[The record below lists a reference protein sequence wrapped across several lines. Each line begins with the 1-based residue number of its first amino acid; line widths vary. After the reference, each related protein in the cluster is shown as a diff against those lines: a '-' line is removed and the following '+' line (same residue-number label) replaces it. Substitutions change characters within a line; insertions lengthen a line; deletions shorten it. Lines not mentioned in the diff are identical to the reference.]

1 MKFNYQARTPQGLI
15 QTGSVEAQNRDVAIE
30 TLHRYSLVILEII
43 EEKKGFA
50 LSLGGEISFLSRVKN
65 QDIVIFSRQLAVLFD
80 AQVPLVQAL
89 NTLSEQSSPVLKKI
103 IKEVATDV
111 DSGNSFS
118 QSLEKFPKVFS
129 FFYVSVVK
137 AGEVSGRLQEVLNYL
152 ADHEERSYD
161 LNKKVKGAL
170 IYPIFIVSS
179 LVVVGA
185 VMMIFVI
192 PQLTAVLVES
202 GQELPFITKLIIGLS
217 NFMINYWWLALLM
230 VGGLIGGSWYTLQ
243 TKSGQD
249 YWDKI
254 KLHLPIFGGIFRKI
268 YLSRLSE
275 NLGTLIKGGI
285 PIIQALTITADVVGN
300 FVFKTIILK
309 AREEV
314 RRGSTINSVF
324 STEKDIPPLVSQ
336 MVMIGEQTGKLDV
349 LLAKVAIFFQ
359 KDVDN
364 IMENL
369 TSLIQPI
376 LILVLG
382 AAAGI
387 LVAAILL
394 PIYNLSSGL

>member
-1 MKFNYQARTPQGLI
+1 MKFNYQARTAQGSI
-15 QTGSVEAQNRDVAIE
+15 QTGVVEAPNRDVAIE
-30 TLHRYSLVILEII
+30 TLHRYSLVILEIV

-50 LSLGGEISFLSRVKN
+50 LSLSGELPFFNKVKN
-65 QDIVIFSRQLAVLFD
+65 QDLVIFSRQLAVLFD

-89 NTLSEQSSPVLKKI
+89 KTLSEQSSPALKKI
-103 IKEVATDV
+103 IKEVASDV
-111 DSGNSFS
+111 DSGTSFS

-170 IYPIFIVSS
+170 TYPIFIVSS

-185 VMMIFVI
+185 VMMIFVV
-192 PQLTAVLVES
+192 PQLTSVLVES
-202 GQELPFITKLIIGLS
+202 GQELPAVTKLIIGLS
-217 NFMINYWWLALLM
+217 NFMKNYWWLGILI
-230 VGGLIGGSWYTLQ
+230 VGGMGVGSWYALQ
-243 TKSGQD
+243 TKTGKD
-249 YWDKI
+249 NWDKI

-268 YLSRLSE
+268 YLARFSE

-285 PIIQALTITADVVGN
+285 PIIQSLTITADVVGN
-300 FVFKTIILK
+300 FVFKSIILK

-314 RRGSTINSVF
+314 RRGNTINSVF
-324 STEKDIPPLVSQ
+324 ILEKDIPPIVSQ

-349 LLAKVAIFFQ
+349 LLAKIATFFQ

-376 LILVLG
+376 LILILG
-382 AAAGI
+382 AAAGV